1 MLDGE
6 YNNAAMFV
14 IMYYEA
20 NPLFAFAITIRR
32 YSIIYLAYINKHF
45 GQSFVVT

>member
-20 NPLFAFAITIRR
+20 NPLFAFCNN
-32 YSIIYLAYINKHF
+32 NKKI
-45 GQSFVVT
+45 